1 MEKGKIILLEKL
13 ELAELRVEMDITE
26 AQSLEMT
33 EKTRYRVKG
42 ECYPYELAQAIAS
55 SIPDKWGWI
64 IVSDDEAQLQKG
76 LMENKAARYVKG
88 KLEYDEELRVFFRGK
103 RAIKAQSICQGDH
116 EDWYILADPLELPER
131 WLLEK
136 IQKGRTPDPDY
147 NFALY
152 TELEHKGYIGTKY
165 YHGIPSQ
172 AWLTEKGKAY
182 LETIKP

>member
-1 MEKGKIILLEKL
+1 ME
-13 ELAELRVEMDITE
+13 ITE
-26 AQSLEMT
+26 ALETTAENKATGIPRTT
-33 EKTRYRVKG
+33 ETTYRVK
-42 ECYPYELAQAIAS
+42 EDYYITELARAIAS
-55 SIPDKWGWI
+55 SRPDKWGWI
-64 IVSDDEAQLQKG
+64 IVSDDKTQLQKG
-76 LMENKAARYVKG
+76 LQANKAARHVKG
-88 KLEYDEELRVFFRGK
+88 KLEHDEELRVFFRGK

-136 IQKGRTPDPDY
+136 IQKGRIPDPDY

-152 TELEHKGYIGTKY
+152 TELEHKGYIGTKTWM
-165 YHGIPSQ
+165 GLPCR